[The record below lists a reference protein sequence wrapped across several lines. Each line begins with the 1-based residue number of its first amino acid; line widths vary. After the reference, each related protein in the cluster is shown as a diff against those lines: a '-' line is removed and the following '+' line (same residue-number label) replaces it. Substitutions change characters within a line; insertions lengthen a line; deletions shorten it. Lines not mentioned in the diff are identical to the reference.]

1 MTWNTPLGHRT
12 LKGTER
18 TLISAAICRMT
29 RETIEDSVDDELNV
43 GVGVFDSMSG
53 CQQLVMLHYV
63 RHHLFFETDWPNEMT
78 AVVEGTAGAI
88 IAYIRGQVDYELD
101 IEKDIA
107 KGDTLLEANRFFRV
121 LLLKAANEYE
131 WEVDTIDGANDWEF
145 LVELLHDRILHDEDY
160 DMDFADG
167 SPEASRAV
175 NETLGIFEDYFTGV
189 PLAEPDGPE
198 MLEVIRRLLR

>member
-29 RETIEDSVDDELNV
+29 RETIEESVDDELNV

-63 RHHLFFETDWPNEMT
+63 RHQLFFETDGPNEMT

-101 IEKDIA
+101 IDKDIA
-107 KGDTLLEANRFFRV
+107 TGDTTLESNRFFRD
-121 LLLKAANEYE
+121 LLLKAAKEYE
-131 WEVDTIDGANDWEF
+131 WEVDTIDGADDWEF

-175 NETLGIFEDYFTGV
+175 NETLGIVEDYFTGV
-189 PLAEPDGPE
+189 PLPEPDGPE
-198 MLEVIRRLLR
+198 MLEVIRRLLQ